1 MLRKNPWFKNY
12 KAFLQYIFSK
22 KSLFY
27 QRTQTRDVMSMYQ
40 QRLNHCKD
48 GNKSLHGKKYFHRD
62 PAWKR
67 GVGLLV
73 QILTVLGIPVRLVYS
88 KYKYAEIKQCRTIL
102 KKSNSF
108 YMRHKISLICRKKVN
123 IHL

>member
-1 MLRKNPWFKNY
+1 
-12 KAFLQYIFSK
+12 
-22 KSLFY
+22 
-27 QRTQTRDVMSMYQ
+27 MSMYQ

-48 GNKSLHGKKYFHRD
+48 GNKSLHGKKSLHRD

-102 KKSNSF
+102 KKF
-108 YMRHKISLICRKKVN
+108 QQFLHEA
-123 IHL
+123 